1 MTSRIFKAIFSVAL
15 AVLMACL
22 VFILGILFDYYGN
35 RITQELRNESA
46 FIAQGIEQDGSRYL
60 ENLPGNSLR
69 ITWIDASG
77 AVLFDNTV
85 DPTTMANHAD
95 REEFQQ
101 AQASGSG
108 ESIRYSTTLSEKT
121 VYYAQRLSD
130 GSVLRVSNT
139 QYTLLLILI
148 SLLQPILIIV
158 VIAVA
163 LSVALA
169 SRLSKQIVKPINEL
183 DLEHPEQA
191 EIYEEL
197 TPLLSKLYS
206 QNRVIQQ
213 QMDKLRRKQEEF
225 STITE
230 NMQEGFLLL
239 DRRTDILSYN
249 TSALKLLGAQQDVQN
264 QSALT
269 LNRSESFRK
278 AVSQALAGTAC
289 ETPMQMESRHYT
301 LIANPVYENGE
312 VAGAVIVILDVTEKE
327 SQDQLRREFTANV
340 SHELKTPLTSISGT
354 AEMLKNGFV
363 SPEDVPHF
371 AANLYD
377 EATRLVTL
385 IDDILKLSQLDE
397 GSVLAEK
404 APVDLYALCQTI
416 LEQLS
421 DTAGKKQVHMELTGE
436 RATVSGVQQ
445 ILYEMVYNLCDN
457 AIKYN
462 VDGGSVL
469 LTVSQESDGVC
480 LCVADTG
487 IGIPLE
493 DQARVFERF
502 YRVDK
507 SHSKQ
512 IGGTGLGL
520 SIVKHGAAYHNAD
533 IRLDSQVGQGTTI
546 CIVFHSP

>member
-1 MTSRIFKAIFSVAL
+1 
-15 AVLMACL
+15 
-22 VFILGILFDYYGN
+22 
-35 RITQELRNESA
+35 
-46 FIAQGIEQDGSRYL
+46 
-60 ENLPGNSLR
+60 
-69 ITWIDASG
+69 
-77 AVLFDNTV
+77 
-85 DPTTMANHAD
+85 
-95 REEFQQ
+95 
-101 AQASGSG
+101 
-108 ESIRYSTTLSEKT
+108 
-121 VYYAQRLSD
+121 
-130 GSVLRVSNT
+130 
-139 QYTLLLILI
+139 
-148 SLLQPILIIV
+148 
-158 VIAVA
+158 
-163 LSVALA
+163 
-169 SRLSKQIVKPINEL
+169 
-183 DLEHPEQA
+183 
-191 EIYEEL
+191 
-197 TPLLSKLYS
+197 
-206 QNRVIQQ
+206 
-213 QMDKLRRKQEEF
+213 
-225 STITE
+225 
-230 NMQEGFLLL
+230 
-239 DRRTDILSYN
+239 
-249 TSALKLLGAQQDVQN
+249 
-264 QSALT
+264 
-269 LNRSESFRK
+269 
-278 AVSQALAGTAC
+278 
-289 ETPMQMESRHYT
+289 MESRHYT

>member
-15 AVLMACL
+15 AVLLACL

-278 AVSQALAGTAC
+278 AVSQARRGLPARRPCRWKAG
-289 ETPMQMESRHYT
+289 
-301 LIANPVYENGE
+301 I
-312 VAGAVIVILDVTEKE
+312 
-327 SQDQLRREFTANV
+327 
-340 SHELKTPLTSISGT
+340 
-354 AEMLKNGFV
+354 
-363 SPEDVPHF
+363 
-371 AANLYD
+371 
-377 EATRLVTL
+377 TR
-385 IDDILKLSQLDE
+385 
-397 GSVLAEK
+397 
-404 APVDLYALCQTI
+404 
-416 LEQLS
+416 
-421 DTAGKKQVHMELTGE
+421 
-436 RATVSGVQQ
+436 
-445 ILYEMVYNLCDN
+445 
-457 AIKYN
+457 
-462 VDGGSVL
+462 
-469 LTVSQESDGVC
+469 
-480 LCVADTG
+480 
-487 IGIPLE
+487 
-493 DQARVFERF
+493 
-502 YRVDK
+502 
-507 SHSKQ
+507 
-512 IGGTGLGL
+512 
-520 SIVKHGAAYHNAD
+520 
-533 IRLDSQVGQGTTI
+533 
-546 CIVFHSP
+546 